1 MKPTIQSIHFDA
13 DKKLISFIEEKLAKL
28 THIHERVIGID
39 VILKLNKSVDNINK
53 VAEIK
58 LQVTG
63 KEMFASRQC
72 STFEEAIDLS
82 TDALRSQLVKL
93 KSKRSEG

>member
-13 DKKLISFIEEKLAKL
+13 DKKLISFVEEKLAKL
-28 THIHERVIGID
+28 THFHERIIGMD
-39 VILKLNKSVDNINK
+39 VILKLNKSDDNANK

-58 LQVTG
+58 LHVSG

-72 STFEEAIDLS
+72 SSFEEAVDQAS
-82 TDALRSQLVKL
+82 DALRAQLLKQ